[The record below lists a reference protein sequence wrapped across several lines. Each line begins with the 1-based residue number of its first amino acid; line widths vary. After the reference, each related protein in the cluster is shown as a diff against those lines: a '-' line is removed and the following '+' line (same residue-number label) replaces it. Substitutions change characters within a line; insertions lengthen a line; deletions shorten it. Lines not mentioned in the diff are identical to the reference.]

1 MIFVEFFK
9 HQSYFL
15 QIFFGKQPPCVVV
28 SSTSVTRHTR
38 VHTGNNETLPLVS
51 QQSTCSAHNNKKP
64 EIPQVYYS
72 LHKKL
77 WNFFHTIC
85 FNPKMD
91 SIGIFSVLY
100 HKYKGC
106 PKKNRTRIRSYCI
119 NSVSFCGKSIRS
131 AKSRHDVNSKLV
143 KQVYMVQQLPPGS
156 LIRHKTFFCENWFL

>member
-51 QQSTCSAHNNKKP
+51 QQSTCSAHNNKTP

-77 WNFFHTIC
+77 WNFFHPIC

-91 SIGIFSVLY
+91 FIGIFSVLY
-100 HKYKGC
+100 HKYLVHTLFLQKKIWS
-106 PKKNRTRIRSYCI
+106 PK
-119 NSVSFCGKSIRS
+119 FCYEKPNLELCLLKPIFE
-131 AKSRHDVNSKLV
+131 SRKEI
-143 KQVYMVQQLPPGS
+143 P
-156 LIRHKTFFCENWFL
+156 I